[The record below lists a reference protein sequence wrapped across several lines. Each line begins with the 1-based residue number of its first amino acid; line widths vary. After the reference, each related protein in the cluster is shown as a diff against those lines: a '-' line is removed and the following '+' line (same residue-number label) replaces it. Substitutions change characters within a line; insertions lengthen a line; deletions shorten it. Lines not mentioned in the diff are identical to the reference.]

1 MADVQK
7 ILGLFD
13 LKPVAPLKQVNEGD
27 DVLSAAKNSL
37 NKVIQAVTQL
47 DQAAALNVCTEEWN
61 KLYTISTTRS
71 MCEAERN
78 SFFNIAE
85 QVYNMMMNIKLTK
98 PPMVSMPDA
107 ATRLQSAT
115 LKLFAAMAK

>member
-7 ILGLFD
+7 ILALFD

-61 KLYTISTTRS
+61 KLYAISTTRS

-78 SFFNIAE
+78 SFLNIAE
-85 QVYNMMMNIKLTK
+85 QVYNMMMNMKLTK

-115 LKLFAAMAK
+115 LRLLAMAN